1 MWSQQVR
8 GQTSMKHKVTQA
20 TQVTLQCVN
29 ILILSDNGEE
39 KYAFGIHYNTQAELP
54 LRDRDCWV

>member
-1 MWSQQVR
+1 
-8 GQTSMKHKVTQA
+8 MKHKVKQA

-39 KYAFGIHYNTQAELP
+39 KYAFGIHYNTQAERP
-54 LRDRDCWV
+54 LRDPDCWV